1 MARFPAKAYALM
13 NLLSRDATNAS
24 FVSVETQVPVMPH
37 APLTVRRITARP
49 VVLKLKRPVL
59 ARIARMTDWPL
70 ILIDLLT
77 EEGIVGRSYLE
88 PYIVKSMR
96 YLVPAL
102 NDLGDMLQGRRVAP
116 VELFE
121 AARKSLHFVG
131 LEGLSMIAASGLD
144 MAAWDALAK
153 AAGQPLCVLL
163 GGSVGPV
170 RAYNSNGLWL
180 NEPEA
185 VAEEAIELR
194 DEGGFTGLKLRLGR
208 ERISDDLATL
218 DAVRKAVG
226 DEMQLMIDFNQ
237 GLNLAEALR
246 RCHMID
252 EHGLSWIE
260 EPIAYDN
267 LDGHAQL
274 AAELK
279 TPIQIGENFYGPR
292 ELHKALQKKACDLV
306 MPDFMRIG
314 GVTGWLRAAAIAGAA
329 GIPMST
335 HLYPE
340 VAAHVMRVT
349 ETAHWLEWQDWADP
363 ILQSPYEVK
372 SGLLQIPDVAGI
384 GLEWNEDV
392 VAANLA

>member
-1 MARFPAKAYALM
+1 MQLASLTFKSIAARA
-13 NLLSRDATNAS
+13 
-24 FVSVETQVPVMPH
+24 
-37 APLTVRRITARP
+37 
-49 VVLKLKRPVL
+49 VVLKLRRPVV
-59 ARIARMTDWPL
+59 ARIATISEWPL
-70 ILIDLLT
+70 ILIDLFT

-88 PYIVKSMR
+88 PYTIKTMR

-102 NDLGDMLQGRRVAP
+102 QDFGELLKGRRVAP
-116 VELFE
+116 IELYDV
-121 AARKSLHFVG
+121 ARKSLHFVG
-131 LEGLSMIAASGLD
+131 YQGLSMIAVSGLD

-153 AAGQPLCVLL
+153 ASGVPLCVLL

-170 RAYNSNGLWL
+170 KAYNSNGLWL
-180 NEPEA
+180 QAPEVLGA
-185 VAEEAIELR
+185 DAIALR
-194 DEGGFTGLKLRLGR
+194 DEGGFGALKLRLGR
-208 ERISDDLATL
+208 DRARDDLAAI
-218 DAVRKAVG
+218 DAVRAAVG
-226 DEMQLMIDFNQ
+226 DDMELMADFNQ
-237 GLNLAEALR
+237 GLNLADALQ

-252 EHGLSWIE
+252 DAGLAWIE
-260 EPIAYDN
+260 EPIVYDN
-267 LDGHAQL
+267 LDGYAQL

-292 ELHKALQKKACDLV
+292 DLHAALQKKACDLV

-363 ILQSPYEVK
+363 ILQKPYEIRD
-372 SGLLQIPDVAGI
+372 GLLHIPDVPGL
-384 GLEWNEDV
+384 GLEWNEDA
-392 VAANLA
+392 VAAYRAEL